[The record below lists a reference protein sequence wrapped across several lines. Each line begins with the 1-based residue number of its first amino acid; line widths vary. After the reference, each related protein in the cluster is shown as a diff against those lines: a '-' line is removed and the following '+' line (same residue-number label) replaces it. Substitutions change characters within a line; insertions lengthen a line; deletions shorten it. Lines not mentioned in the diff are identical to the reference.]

1 MREPGSRAKK
11 PRTAG
16 SQQPACDHE
25 EHQILSASEATAFA
39 AQFWDKKTHP
49 TKASQQ
55 EFLATCIDVNL
66 EQNVKHAGR
75 QKYTRKRGHQT
86 TYFVPYR
93 GSRRQICKSQF
104 LHYFKIS
111 RIVVESVAKAK
122 AAAAVATPLSPMRS
136 PQKQAVG
143 NTRRAAPVKLR
154 FEKFLQGLP
163 QAENRFSDAAR
174 ANTDTVHLAPVGGR
188 RASPYNVWIHWLQ
201 NEEPDQF
208 AKRGKADFQPQIS
221 LKTAQ
226 RTMKTFK
233 LGYQAPLKDTCAE
246 CELYNLQIRTAPPA
260 LKVVMLHPCDPS
272 FSFFFVSS
280 VPLFFAHFQA
290 KLQHQQATHL
300 RLASE
305 GYDRNKYHGQYSM
318 QTWGSAKVTT
328 YTTPGVRHSDRAEH
342 IVLDYS
348 KAMSL
353 LKLPVGEK
361 WYTSEL
367 KAHRLV
373 VHRTTVGID
382 TVMVWP
388 EYVAGKGFNETASA
402 LIGELYRCSTGAGHL
417 FIHTDG
423 CCSEF
428 LNWNFCKLFDKL
440 VQWRWF
446 HRISWCIFIKGHS
459 YNLCDAA
466 SRAMD
471 RALQNVD
478 YYYGLTDMAGLT
490 IQHVVR
496 NKQRFVRKLRI
507 LTRNDF
513 WDVSRWL
520 AGAYASSSDHL
531 DQHKKP
537 VLIRDHKIKWLDFG
551 TTPDEGSLSPHPG
564 FAWMKAGYSESI
576 EWRKVRLTKQRNV
589 DLTTDGLWAMPLNSG
604 WVPVKSRRLQDWQ
617 KLKKYVPNNKHGDV
631 CPNGVP
637 ALPEKDSAN
646 DDSE

>member
-1 MREPGSRAKK
+1 M
-11 PRTAG
+11 
-16 SQQPACDHE
+16 Q
-25 EHQILSASEATAFA
+25 SEA
-39 AQFWDKKTHP
+39 
-49 TKASQQ
+49 
-55 EFLATCIDVNL
+55 
-66 EQNVKHAGR
+66 
-75 QKYTRKRGHQT
+75 
-86 TYFVPYR
+86 
-93 GSRRQICKSQF
+93 
-104 LHYFKIS
+104 
-111 RIVVESVAKAK
+111 
-122 AAAAVATPLSPMRS
+122 
-136 PQKQAVG
+136 
-143 NTRRAAPVKLR
+143 KL
-154 FEKFLQGLP
+154 
-163 QAENRFSDAAR
+163 
-174 ANTDTVHLAPVGGR
+174 
-188 RASPYNVWIHWLQ
+188 
-201 NEEPDQF
+201 
-208 AKRGKADFQPQIS
+208 
-221 LKTAQ
+221 
-226 RTMKTFK
+226 
-233 LGYQAPLKDTCAE
+233 
-246 CELYNLQIRTAPPA
+246 
-260 LKVVMLHPCDPS
+260 
-272 FSFFFVSS
+272 
-280 VPLFFAHFQA
+280 
-290 KLQHQQATHL
+290 
-300 RLASE
+300 
-305 GYDRNKYHGQYSM
+305 
-318 QTWGSAKVTT
+318 
-328 YTTPGVRHSDRAEH
+328 
-342 IVLDYS
+342 
-348 KAMSL
+348 
-353 LKLPVGEK
+353 
-361 WYTSEL
+361 
-367 KAHRLV
+367 
-373 VHRTTVGID
+373 
-382 TVMVWP
+382 VWP

-446 HRISWCIFIKGHS
+446 HRVSWCIFIKGHS

-564 FAWMKAGYSESI
+564 FTWMKAGYSESI